1 MSTRRKI
8 QGQREFRPDL
18 WANELD
24 IPIVFQHNLNMVST
38 LTEYVFILFKELFSV
53 AWTKTMA
60 EKYILTFKFHRA
72 KADNEQKCQL
82 LYYRK
87 NRTRDL

>member
-18 WANELD
+18 LANELD
-24 IPIVFQHNLNMVST
+24 IPTVFQHNLNRVSP
-38 LTEYVFILFKELFSV
+38 LAEYVLILFKELFCV
-53 AWTKTMA
+53 AWTKT

-82 LYYRK
+82 LYYQK